1 MCRYILRPALANDR
15 LSILADGD
23 VRLDFKRPW
32 SNGTSAVQLP
42 PLALIARLAALI
54 PPPRRHTVL
63 YCGVLSSHAA
73 CRKEVVPGPPAATPP
88 DADQDKPKRRSKY
101 IRWSDL
107 LRRVFG
113 IETRC
118 EKRKVPLRLISLIK
132 SEPIASKILVA
143 MHLPADVPE
152 LHPARPPPGRDR
164 DGRDAEDY
172 VN

>member
-1 MCRYILRPALANDR
+1 M
-15 LSILADGD
+15 
-23 VRLDFKRPW
+23 VRRNIVGVEM
-32 SNGTSAVQLP
+32 S

-54 PPPRRHTVL
+54 PPPRRHTVV
-63 YCGVLSSHAA
+63 YCGVLSSHASS
-73 CRKEVVPGPPAATPP
+73 RKEVVPTPPAEA
-88 DADQDKPKRRSKY
+88 DAQTRQDKPKRKSKY

-113 IETRC
+113 IDVRC
-118 EKRKVPLRLISLIK
+118 SKCKAPLRLISLIK
-132 SEPIASKILVA
+132 DEAIARKILIA

-164 DGRDAEDY
+164 DRRDAEDW